1 MLATDLL
8 ADLFFMADVV
18 LNFNTGFIKDQVQL
32 GSSAAQLCLLCVLL
46 SHTLLSMSALRC
58 RVLLLCVPFLSCPLR
73 SCQLAERCHRAWA
86 GAGHGAPP
94 CGNPLPEDMVCP

>member
-32 GSSAAQLCLLCVLL
+32 GSSAAQPRSLLCLAVTPAPVDVCAQMRGPVVVCAIPVLFAAV
-46 SHTLLSMSALRC
+46 M
-58 RVLLLCVPFLSCPLR
+58 P
-73 SCQLAERCHRAWA
+73 A
-86 GAGHGAPP
+86 G
-94 CGNPLPEDMVCP
+94 